1 MGCAEIWGR
10 EEEKAFQAEGVV
22 WKSCLIDVGGMAEG
36 QSEWREGHQR
46 RDGRVGWGQMVWGL
60 VSPCEDFLSCSE
72 ENRELLEG
80 FVPESEVA

>member
-1 MGCAEIWGR
+1 
-10 EEEKAFQAEGVV
+10 
-22 WKSCLIDVGGMAEG
+22 MAEG

-60 VSPCEDFLSCSE
+60 VGPCEDFLSCSE

-80 FVPESEVA
+80 FAPVSDVA

>member
-1 MGCAEIWGR
+1 MGVRFERGH
-10 EEEKAFQAEGVV
+10 EG
-22 WKSCLIDVGGMAEG
+22 M
-36 QSEWREGHQR
+36 
-46 RDGRVGWGQMVWGL
+46 GWGQMVWGL

>member
-1 MGCAEIWGR
+1 M
-10 EEEKAFQAEGVV
+10 V
-22 WKSCLIDVGGMAEG
+22 WKNYLIDVGGMAEG
-36 QSEWREGHQR
+36 QSEWRKGHQR
-46 RDGRVGWGQMVWGL
+46 RDGRVGWGQMVWSL